1 MKEVKVI
8 RYIAEDGRVF
18 EDATECENYEKT
30 LGTEYE
36 LTFKVNAILRLDG
49 IELKRKIT
57 TKAKPNFDYG
67 SEFVDAALDTI
78 YDTDNYETAGEL
90 LGIAARQN
98 IYPYLE
104 GFEKEIFSEYKKI
117 E

>member
-1 MKEVKVI
+1 MKEITK
-8 RYIAEDGRVF
+8 YMAEDGMIF
-18 EDATECENYEKT
+18 DNKTECEEYEKT

-49 IELKRKIT
+49 VIVKRKIKT
-57 TKAKPNFDYG
+57 NAEPNYDYG
-67 SEFVDAALDTI
+67 SEFVDTALDAI
-78 YDTDNYETAGEL
+78 YDTDNRETAGEL
-90 LGIAARQN
+90 LAIAARQN

-104 GFEKEIFSEYKKI
+104 GFEKEIFGAYRKI

>member
-1 MKEVKVI
+1 MKEITK
-8 RYIAEDGRVF
+8 YMAEDGMIF
-18 EDATECENYEKT
+18 DNKIECEEHEKT
-30 LGTEYE
+30 LGAEYE

-49 IELKRKIT
+49 VVVKRKIKT
-57 TKAKPNFDYG
+57 NAEPNYDYG
-67 SEFVDAALDTI
+67 SEFVDTALDAI

-90 LGIAARQN
+90 LAIAARQN

-104 GFEKEIFSEYKKI
+104 GFEKEIFGAYRKI